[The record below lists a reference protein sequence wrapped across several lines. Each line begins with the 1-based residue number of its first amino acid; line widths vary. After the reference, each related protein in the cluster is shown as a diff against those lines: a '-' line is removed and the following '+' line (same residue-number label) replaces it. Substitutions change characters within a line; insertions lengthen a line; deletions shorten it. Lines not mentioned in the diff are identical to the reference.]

1 VKKPISLESRRNVNE
16 QSMPD
21 SPEKAEK
28 VKLLLSPEEAANA
41 LSLSKA
47 QVYKLLALGVIRSLK
62 IGRTRRIPVKALED
76 WIDEL
81 LAA

>member
-1 VKKPISLESRRNVNE
+1 MKKPIPLEARRADSE
-16 QSMPD
+16 QP
-21 SPEKAEK
+21 PEKPET

-41 LSLSKA
+41 LSISKA
-47 QVYKLLALGVIRSLK
+47 ALYKLLGLGVIPSLK
-62 IGRTRRIPVKALED
+62 IGRTRRIPVKVLEQ